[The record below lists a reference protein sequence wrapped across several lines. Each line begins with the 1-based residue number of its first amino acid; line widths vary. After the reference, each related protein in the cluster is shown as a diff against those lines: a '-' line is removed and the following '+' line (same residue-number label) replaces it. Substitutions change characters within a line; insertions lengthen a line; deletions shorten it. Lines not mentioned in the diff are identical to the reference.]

1 MGFNDLIPYI
11 ENYGYIALFF
21 CLWLGI
27 IGAPIPDEVVAMGG
41 GFVSS
46 LDVLQPIPAFIATY
60 LGVVSGLSLGY
71 ILGKL
76 FGSKIL
82 DRLMTRKKSKHIVT
96 AQNIILK
103 YGNYALVISY
113 FLPVVRHVVPYIVG
127 INGMPFKTYAL
138 YSYTTGFIWT
148 LFYFILGLFFGQHM
162 ETIAGFT
169 TKYGIIAAIL
179 IIIIFAALYFYKKW
193 KVKRF
198 LKE

>member
-1 MGFNDLIPYI
+1 MSFNDLIPYI

-27 IGAPIPDEVVAMGG
+27 IGAPIPDEVIAMGG

-82 DRLMTRKKSKHIVT
+82 DRLISRRKSKHLVT

-138 YSYTTGFIWT
+138 YSYTTGFFWT
-148 LFYFILGLFFGQHM
+148 LLYFILGLFFGQYI
-162 ETIAGFT
+162 ETISAFT

-179 IIIIFAALYFYKKW
+179 IIIVLIVLYFYKKW
-193 KVKRF
+193 KVKLF

>member
-1 MGFNDLIPYI
+1 MGFDDLIPYI

-46 LDVLQPIPAFIATY
+46 LEVLQPIPAFIATY

-76 FGSKIL
+76 FGTQIL
-82 DRLMTRKKSKHIVT
+82 DRLMKKKKLKYVT
-96 AQNIILK
+96 TSQNIILK

-113 FLPVVRHVVPYIVG
+113 FLPIVRHVVPYIVG
-127 INGMPFKTYAL
+127 INGMTFKTYAL
-138 YSYTTGFIWT
+138 YSYTIGFVWT
-148 LFYFILGLFFGQHM
+148 LLYFILGLLFGQNM
-162 ETIAGFT
+162 EVIAGIA
-169 TKYGIIAAIL
+169 TKYGIITAIL
-179 IIIIFAALYFYKKW
+179 IVVVLSVLYFYKKW
-193 KVKRF
+193 KLQWFIKD
-198 LKE
+198 